1 MALYFLLQEEM
12 CQNYQTMQEE
22 PLALQKLMI
31 KHVKNIRGVP
41 VKFVGENEFYQV
53 WNNEKANQDAYCERI
68 FEMTSWW
75 RNEIYKVSFN

>member
-41 VKFVGENEFYQV
+41 VKFVGENEFY
-53 WNNEKANQDAYCERI
+53 
-68 FEMTSWW
+68 
-75 RNEIYKVSFN
+75 